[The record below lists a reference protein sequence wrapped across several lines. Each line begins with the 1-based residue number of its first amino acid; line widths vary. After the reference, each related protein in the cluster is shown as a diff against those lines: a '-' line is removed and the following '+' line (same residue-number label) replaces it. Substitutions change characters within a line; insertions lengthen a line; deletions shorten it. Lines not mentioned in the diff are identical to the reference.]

1 MTTKFLSS
9 LFLAA
14 SAAMTASAHGAV
26 LNLPYEAAYRYGD
39 SCNYSLQEGARNIL
53 GGPDG
58 GFCWLAIA
66 LPIEAGRTIKQIT
79 IFHGTEGNGPSWI
92 RGFLGYKDLRGLP
105 VNNSFVSAP
114 LAEWES
120 TADIAD
126 AGMAAG
132 NLMAQFGVPPLVS
145 YPDAFVVSSNR
156 AYFVRVTI
164 SQQSEF
170 FGLRVLYD

>member
-14 SAAMTASAHGAV
+14 AAAMTANVHGAV

-79 IFHGTEGNGPSWI
+79 IYHGTEGNGPSSI
-92 RGFLGYKDLRGLP
+92 SAFLGYKDLRALP
-105 VNNSFVSAP
+105 VNNGFVFAP

-120 TADIAD
+120 TADIVD
-126 AGMAAG
+126 AGMGSG
-132 NLMAQFGVPPLVS
+132 NLMLQFGAPPLVS
-145 YPDAFVVSSNR
+145 YPDAFVVSPYR

-170 FGLRVLYD
+170 FGLRVLYE